1 MDTDEGMNLQFAARA
16 ANSRQWIV
24 WFMAMFGT
32 IVILTLAFYM
42 APNAWF
48 LTLTLLVIVGFFLAT
63 LVKSYVDV
71 RFLDNET
78 RLASDQVRQLAE
90 VNDVTRFLEISRPS
104 IFRSHIE
111 SLYRIFKSHTEIQ
124 QDSLIEVTH
133 ARLIARNK
141 VVELFSSIL
150 ITLGLIGTIVGLIMS
165 VGGLSQ
171 TLESSSSG
179 SEDIFAGMLKTVK
192 GLETAFYTT
201 LLGALSGGVILRI
214 LTNVVDSAI
223 LRYMAHL
230 AELTEVNVLP
240 PLRRMAIQLEKS
252 GYYRNLDS

>member
-1 MDTDEGMNLQFAARA
+1 MGTDEGMNLQFAARA

-179 SEDIFAGMLKTVK
+179 CK
-192 GLETAFYTT
+192 
-201 LLGALSGGVILRI
+201 R
-214 LTNVVDSAI
+214 
-223 LRYMAHL
+223 
-230 AELTEVNVLP
+230 
-240 PLRRMAIQLEKS
+240 
-252 GYYRNLDS
+252 